1 MTSSH
6 ESALRVLLRLIGT
19 ASLLALIF
27 VAAPYSWMNE
37 IHQYLG
43 MGELSPQP
51 VVGYLARSTS
61 AFYAIL
67 GGLFL
72 LISFDLQ
79 RYERVVNYLG
89 LIFIVFGAAFFII
102 DWVEGMPLFWRNCE
116 GPFVIA
122 FGMAIIYLNLNAK
135 KNWTFPVYPPGE
147 YQPNPDGNEPFKG

>member
-6 ESALRVLLRLIGT
+6 QSALKVLLRFIGT
-19 ASLLALIF
+19 LCLLALIF
-27 VAAPYSWMNE
+27 VAVPYSCMNG

-43 MGELSPQP
+43 MGELSHQP

-67 GGLFL
+67 GVLFW

-79 RYERVVNYLG
+79 RYARVVNYLG
-89 LIFIVFGAAFFII
+89 AIFVVFGAAFFII

-116 GPFVIA
+116 GPFVIV
-122 FGMAIIYLNLNAK
+122 FGIVIIYLNLNAK
-135 KNWTFPVYPPGE
+135 KKWI
-147 YQPNPDGNEPFKG
+147 KSR

>member
-6 ESALRVLLRLIGT
+6 ESALRVLLRFIGT
-19 ASLLALIF
+19 SSLLALIF

-43 MGELSPQP
+43 MGELAHQP

-61 AFYAIL
+61 AFYAIM
-67 GGLFL
+67 GGLFW

-89 LIFIVFGAAFFII
+89 VIFIVFGVAFFII

-116 GPFVIA
+116 GPFVIV
-122 FGMAIIYLNLNAK
+122 FGIVIIYLNLNAK
-135 KNWTFPVYPPGE
+135 KNWI
-147 YQPNPDGNEPFKG
+147 KSR